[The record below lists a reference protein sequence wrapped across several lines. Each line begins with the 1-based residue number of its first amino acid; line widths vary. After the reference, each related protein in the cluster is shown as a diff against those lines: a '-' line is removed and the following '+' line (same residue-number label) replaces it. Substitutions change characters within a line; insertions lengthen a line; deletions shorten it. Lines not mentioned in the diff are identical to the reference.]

1 MITMTPLGAF
11 GMIAVMLMLVFYA
24 KERPRQVSFSRR
36 EKVARR
42 AG

>member
-1 MITMTPLGAF
+1 MMVMTPLGAF
-11 GMIAVMLMLVFYA
+11 GLIAVMLMLIFHA
-24 KERPRQVSFSRR
+24 KERPRQVSFSQR